1 MSKRGVGVLMLLGA
15 LALAGSQVLIQAM
28 RMGRSPEWGP
38 LQQAALAV
46 AVILAVLALPLLV
59 WDGRPA

>member
-1 MSKRGVGVLMLLGA
+1 MSKRGLGILILLGA
-15 LALAGSQVLIQAM
+15 LALAGSQALIQAM

-46 AVILAVLALPLLV
+46 AVILAVLAIPLLAR
-59 WDGRPA
+59 DGRPA

>member
-1 MSKRGVGVLMLLGA
+1 
-15 LALAGSQVLIQAM
+15 M

-46 AVILAVLALPLLV
+46 AVILAVLAIPLLAR
-59 WDGRPA
+59 DGRPA

>member
-1 MSKRGVGVLMLLGA
+1 MSKRGVGVLLLLGA
-15 LALAGSQVLIQAM
+15 LALAGSQVLIQVM

>member
-1 MSKRGVGVLMLLGA
+1 VSKRGLGILILLGA
-15 LALAGSQVLIQAM
+15 LALAGSQALIQAM

-46 AVILAVLALPLLV
+46 AVILAVLAIPLLAR
-59 WDGRPA
+59 DGRPA